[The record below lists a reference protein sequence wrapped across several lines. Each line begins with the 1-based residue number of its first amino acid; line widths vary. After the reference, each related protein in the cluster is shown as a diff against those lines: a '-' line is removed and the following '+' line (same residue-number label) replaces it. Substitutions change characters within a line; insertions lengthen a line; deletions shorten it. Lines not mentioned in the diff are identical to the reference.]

1 MHWADCVILIT
12 HMSARGSGRITVRKA
27 RLGAEDARLDREY
40 WERIPPA
47 DRVLETW
54 RLSLELW
61 RWKGWDRD
69 ESGLCRTVAR
79 VIRG

>member
-1 MHWADCVILIT
+1 
-12 HMSARGSGRITVRKA
+12 MSASRAGRITVRKA
-27 RLGAEDARLDREY
+27 RLGQEDAALDREY
-40 WERIPPA
+40 WERMRPE

-69 ESGLCRTVAR
+69 ESGLRRTVAR
-79 VIRG
+79 VIRS